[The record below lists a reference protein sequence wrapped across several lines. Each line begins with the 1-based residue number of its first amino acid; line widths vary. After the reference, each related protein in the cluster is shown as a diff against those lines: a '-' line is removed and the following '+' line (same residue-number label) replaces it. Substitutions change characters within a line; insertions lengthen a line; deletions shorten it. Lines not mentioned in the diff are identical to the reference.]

1 MKPRRWSIASG
12 PGDFLPL
19 VIGGVMLFVSVPAFV
34 VLLVAADRNWGVLGA
49 PVLVILGTG
58 IVLGLGFLV
67 LGIQLCS
74 EPGSVVYRIAHG
86 RIFSR

>member
-1 MKPRRWSIASG
+1 MKRPIFPIATG

-19 VIGGVMLFVSVPAFV
+19 VIGTAILFVSLPAFV
-34 VLLVAADRNWGVLGA
+34 LMLIDSGEDFGVLGI
-49 PVLVILGTG
+49 PVTTILGIG
-58 IVLGLGFLV
+58 VILGLGFLV

-74 EPGSVVYRIAHG
+74 EPGSLAYRISHG